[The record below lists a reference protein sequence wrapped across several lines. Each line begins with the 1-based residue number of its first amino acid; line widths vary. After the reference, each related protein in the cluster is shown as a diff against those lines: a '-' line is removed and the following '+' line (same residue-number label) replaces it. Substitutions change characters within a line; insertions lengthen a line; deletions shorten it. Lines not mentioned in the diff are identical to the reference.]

1 MQFVAWRGLSDDYRS
16 KLVGHSPWTP
26 ADTHPAPVL
35 VKDIDETDEP
45 DWVKTAIK
53 AEGIRA
59 LAFIPLVS
67 RGRTIGK
74 FMSYFPDVHEF
85 HESEV
90 ELAVTIAR
98 QLGFGIER
106 ARADEERQRGIDGL
120 RESEERFRLMSEQAP
135 VMIWTSDAQGRCL
148 HLNRLLREFWG
159 VEDLLAF
166 DWQRTMHPD
175 DAAEIGRQMMQ
186 AISNRESV
194 TIDGRYLNA
203 DGSYRILRTEA
214 RPRFSPTGTFLGMIG
229 VNVDITERQEAERRL
244 RLLLD
249 ELNHR
254 VKNTLAVVQAMAHQS
269 FRDGQADPVCVRAFE
284 GRLIALATAHNLLTQ
299 SNWENAALDDV
310 ALGTLRSQG
319 IDGHR
324 YSVSGP
330 PVILSAKQALA
341 VSLALHELCT
351 NALKY
356 GALSN
361 DAGSVELSWEKK
373 QDPNPQLHI
382 NWQERGGPK
391 VKPPARQGFGTRLIE
406 QSLTYDL
413 DAEVALQF
421 RPEGVVC
428 AIQMALP

>member
-1 MQFVAWRGLSDDYRS
+1 MGSQMRVEEPPTAGFSGGPPAADHLAILFRLTNGLFRARHLGDVFDAALDAITSGPSDRASILLFDEGGAMQFVAWRGLSDDYRS
-16 KLVGHSPWTP
+16 KLAGHSPWTP

-85 HESEV
+85 PESEV

-106 ARADEERQRGIDGL
+106 ARADEERQRGIDEL

-135 VMIWTSDAQGRCL
+135 VMIWTSDAEGRCL

-159 VEDLLAF
+159 VEDLSAF

-186 AISNRESV
+186 AISDQEAA

-203 DGSYRILRTEA
+203 DGTYRILRTEA
-214 RPRFSPTGTFLGMIG
+214 RPRFSPIGTFLGMIG
-229 VNVDITERQEAERRL
+229 VNVDITERQESERRL

-269 FRDGQADPVCVRAFE
+269 FRDSQADKGCVRCLRGTADRARHGAQSAHAIELGERRSRRRRAGHAAIARDRRAPLFGVRAAGHPLGQAGACRVA
-284 GRLIALATAHNLLTQ
+284 G
-299 SNWENAALDDV
+299 AA
-310 ALGTLRSQG
+310 
-319 IDGHR
+319 
-324 YSVSGP
+324 
-330 PVILSAKQALA
+330 
-341 VSLALHELCT
+341 
-351 NALKY
+351 
-356 GALSN
+356 
-361 DAGSVELSWEKK
+361 
-373 QDPNPQLHI
+373 
-382 NWQERGGPK
+382 
-391 VKPPARQGFGTRLIE
+391 
-406 QSLTYDL
+406 
-413 DAEVALQF
+413 
-421 RPEGVVC
+421 
-428 AIQMALP
+428 